1 MTLIT
6 ISLGA
11 QKVLYAFRVPRS
23 FSTVFGQF
31 YGAESKKV
39 GAIIFQGGEKSH
51 FRDLSGRDCAQ
62 TYKWISQLLMVVDT
76 SIWGS
81 K

>member
-1 MTLIT
+1 MIIT
-6 ISLGA
+6 NSRGA
-11 QKVLYAFRVPRS
+11 QKVLYAFRVPRQ
-23 FSTVFGQF
+23 FSTFFGQF

-39 GAIIFQGGEKSH
+39 GDIIFNSGAKCH

-62 TYKWISQLLMVVDT
+62 TYKWISQLLMAVDT

>member
-1 MTLIT
+1 MDNT
-6 ISLGA
+6 LGA
-11 QKVLYAFRVPRS
+11 QKVLYAFRAPRF
-23 FSTVFGQF
+23 FSTLFSQF

-39 GAIIFQGGEKSH
+39 GDIIFNSGAKCH

-62 TYKWISQLLMVVDT
+62 TYKWISQLLMAVDT